1 MNRRI
6 AKKWA
11 KYIYGRKP
19 IGVLRRAGMYRPHD
33 CAESVKEG
41 NRRRKMLRKIAQ
53 GHPDPWVQ
61 MKAADYATIPLQIID
76 TDPILFWGRPTR
88 QHRIQNA
95 RRWAHHGLCP
105 ACGKDHMGVKS

>member
-19 IGVLRRAGMYRPHD
+19 MGVMSRASMYRPHD
-33 CAESVKEG
+33 CADNVKEG

-53 GHPDPWVQ
+53 GHPDPWVR
-61 MKAADYATIPLQIID
+61 KAAADYATIPLRTID
-76 TDPILFWGRPTR
+76 RDPILFWRRPTR
-88 QHRIQNA
+88 QRRVRNA
-95 RRWAHHGLCP
+95 RAIE
-105 ACGKDHMGVKS
+105 VKS